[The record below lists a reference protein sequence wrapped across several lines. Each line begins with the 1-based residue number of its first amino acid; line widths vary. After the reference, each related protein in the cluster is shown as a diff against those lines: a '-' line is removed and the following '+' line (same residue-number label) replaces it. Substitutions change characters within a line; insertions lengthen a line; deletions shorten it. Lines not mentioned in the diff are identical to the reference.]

1 MYNRFKKVI
10 FVKKSIF
17 RTDEIIGNRIRE
29 LREKE
34 GLKKNRIVTQEEL
47 ASKLNMPR
55 NTLGRLE
62 RGEQAL
68 SPEQAMA
75 ITKYFNVSSDW
86 LLFGVGTD
94 CLKLHIDTGLEEKSI
109 RWLETANKKSK
120 EIISIINDLLK
131 DSETAYLFFDCLYV
145 YASADIPQFI
155 RPKDKNWIDLI
166 GIDYFDEEAIFA
178 NTISEKLITIL
189 QKIRNA
195 NEESREQAI
204 EKGVLEALKNIHIG
218 IKKIEEENEEFKQK
232 MLEESL

>member
-1 MYNRFKKVI
+1 MYNQFKKVI
-10 FVKKSIF
+10 FIKKSRF
-17 RTDEIIGNRIRE
+17 RADEAIGNRIRE

-47 ASKLNMPR
+47 ANELGMPR
-55 NTLGRLE
+55 NTFGRLE

-68 SPEQAMA
+68 TPEQVGD
-75 ITKYFNVSSDW
+75 IIKYFNVSSDW

-94 CLKLHIDTGLEEKSI
+94 YLDFHIDTGLDEKSI
-109 RWLETANKKSK
+109 KWLENANKNHK

-195 NEESREQAI
+195 NQELREQAI
-204 EKGVLEALKNIHIG
+204 EKEVLEALKNIHIG
-218 IKKIEEENEEFKQK
+218 VKKIEEENEEFKQK